1 MKLSLSWIKDY
12 VSLPDDADLKKLAYD
27 LTMDTVE
34 VEDVEY
40 LGKRFEKMVV
50 GLIEAVEP
58 HPNADKLR
66 VCTVDIGDGE
76 PKQIVCGGIN
86 LAVGM
91 KVAVSVPGAIVR
103 WHGEG
108 EPVEIKKSKLRGVES
123 YGMICASD
131 EIGLGDLFPSKQEA
145 EILDLSFL
153 DVPAGTT
160 IADALDLNDVLL
172 EIDNKSMTNRPDL
185 WGHYGIAR
193 EIAALYKLPM
203 KKIEAVTFDA
213 DSDFKVE
220 ILDPDRCPRYI
231 GVEMNGVEVKP
242 SPYQMQS
249 RIWRVGMRPIN
260 ALVDITNY
268 VMLATGNPTHA
279 FDADIIKEHIR
290 VRRAEEGEKLLLL
303 NGKEL
308 EL

>member
-12 VSLPDDADLKKLAYD
+12 VNLPEDADLKQLAYD

-34 VEDVEY
+34 VEDVEFMAD
-40 LGKRFEKMVV
+40 RFDKMVV
-50 GLIEAVEP
+50 GIIEAIDP

-86 LAVGM
+86 LEVGM
-91 KVAVSVPGAIVR
+91 RVCVSCPGSYVR

-108 EPVEIKKSKLRGVES
+108 EPVEIKNSKLRGVAS

-131 EIGLGDLFPSKQEA
+131 EVGLGDLFPSAQAA
-145 EILDLSFL
+145 EILDLSAF
-153 DVPAGTT
+153 DVPAGTP

-193 EIAALYKLPM
+193 EIAALYNLPL
-203 KKIEAVTFDA
+203 KPIDKVDLNIE
-213 DSDFKVE
+213 SDFTVE
-220 ILDPDRCPRYI
+220 IADPERCPRYI
-231 GVEMNGVEVKP
+231 GVEMSGVEVKP
-242 SPYQMQS
+242 APYKMQS
-249 RIWRVGMRPIN
+249 RIWRVGMR
-260 ALVDITNY
+260 ASL
-268 VMLATGNPTHA
+268 MM
-279 FDADIIKEHIR
+279 R
-290 VRRAEEGEKLLLL
+290 
-303 NGKEL
+303 
-308 EL
+308 